1 MTKLR
6 NLKEQK
12 NLSTKEL
19 AKLTGTT
26 YQMINFMETGK
37 RKGSIDTLMK
47 LAKILDVTLEEIV
60 EEVNK

>member
-6 NLKEQK
+6 RLKEER

-19 AKLTGTT
+19 AKLTGVT
-26 YQMINFMETGK
+26 YQMINFMELGN

-47 LAKILDVTLEEIV
+47 LAKILDVNLEDLV
-60 EEVNK
+60 EE